1 MPRYHRMRQPFL
13 HRSTLCLELLE
24 DRQLLSASPVVP
36 QPVPLM
42 QHQSA
47 PPPSDQPAGLTIF
60 PAVGPAISP
69 AIAAVYTP
77 AQMRTA
83 YGLNLLS
90 NKGQGTTVA
99 IVDAYNDPNITSDLS
114 LFSSYFSLPQ
124 MNGVGSNPT
133 FQILTPPGQA
143 TPPNPPSGSTWA
155 LETSLDVEWVH
166 SIAPYANIDLVH
178 TQNSSGDSLYAAEID
193 GQPYASGVGY
203 AKTLPGV
210 VVVSNSYGNGEFNGE
225 TFYDSQFTT
234 PTNTVAFTFS
244 TGDNGAPGSYPAYS
258 PNVVAV
264 GGTSLYTLSARGVY
278 GSESGWSGGGGGVS
292 RYEPTPAYQSSNGVN
307 FGARSTPDI
316 SMDANPNTGVL
327 VIDQYDFPGNFI
339 EVGGTSLSA
348 PMWAGLIALGDQS
361 RIAGGGEALSSIG
374 VLDAL
379 YGAYNSSSYLT
390 DFHDVTTGNNGFA
403 AGPGYDLVT
412 GIGTP
417 KAQLIVPLLAGA
429 GGGAPTVQLGSGG
442 TGSGQG
448 INAGIW
454 TNNFRVDYALAALSA
469 PAVVA
474 DSSATSQS
482 ARSDA
487 ASVTAPVNLPLTAAA
502 AVLPGGR
509 GFLAPTM
516 LSSGGGGEDVTDSS
530 APIDTTTNPV
540 PIEPGQPTALAEG
553 LSLPA
558 VPGTPAVGS
567 SIPVTGWLGV
577 TDAPFASHGP
587 LGIDGDPVMPLLPG
601 VAARE
606 DAVANLTGLAG
617 MALVLGG
624 ACTGLTPRKAA
635 VLRPSLRV
643 DLGRRKS

>member
-1 MPRYHRMRQPFL
+1 
-13 HRSTLCLELLE
+13 
-24 DRQLLSASPVVP
+24 
-36 QPVPLM
+36 M

-47 PPPSDQPAGLTIF
+47 PPPSDQPAGLTVL
-60 PAVGPAISP
+60 PAVGPAVAP
-69 AIAAVYTP
+69 AIAATYTP

-83 YGLNLLS
+83 FGLNLLT

-124 MNGVGSNPT
+124 MNGVGGNPT
-133 FQILTPPGQA
+133 FHVLTPTGQA
-143 TPPNPPSGSTWA
+143 APPNAPPGEWA
-155 LETSLDVEWVH
+155 VEISLDVEWVH
-166 SIAPYANIDLVH
+166 SIAPYANIDLVE
-178 TQNSSGDSLYAAEID
+178 TQNSSGDSLFGAEID

-210 VVVSNSYGNGEFNGE
+210 VVVSNSYGNGEFAGE
-225 TFYDSQFTT
+225 NFYDSQFTT
-234 PTNTVAFTFS
+234 PSNTVAFTFS

-278 GSESGWSGGGGGVS
+278 GSESGWSGGGGGIS
-292 RYEPTPAYQSSNGVN
+292 RFEATPAYQSNNGVN

-316 SMDANPNTGVL
+316 SMDADVNTGVL
-327 VIDQYDFPGNFI
+327 VIDQYDYPGFFI
-339 EVGGTSLSA
+339 QVGGTSLAA

-361 RIAGGGEALSSIG
+361 RIAGGGTALSSIG

-379 YGAYNSSSYLT
+379 YGAYNSSSYHT

-417 KAQLIVPLLAGA
+417 KAQFIVPLLAAAAPAVQFGA
-429 GGGAPTVQLGSGG
+429 AG
-442 TGSGQG
+442 TSSGQG
-448 INAGIW
+448 INAGIS
-454 TNNFRVDYALAALSA
+454 TNNFRVDYAFATPHVPVEMADLSA
-469 PAVVA
+469 TGKFSRA
-474 DSSATSQS
+474 
-482 ARSDA
+482 DA
-487 ASVTAPVNLPLTAAA
+487 ASVATSTNLPLTTVA
-502 AVLPGGR
+502 AVLPGGHGLLVR
-509 GFLAPTM
+509 GMTA
-516 LSSGGGGEDVTDSS
+516 SAGGGEGVADSS
-530 APIDTTTNPV
+530 APIVTTSVLV
-540 PIEPGQPTALAEG
+540 PLEPGQSTAPAEG

-558 VPGTPAVGS
+558 VPETPGVGS
-567 SIPVTGWLGV
+567 SIPVTRGVGV
-577 TDAPFASHGP
+577 TDAAFASHGP
-587 LGIDGDPVMPLLPG
+587 LGIDGAPATPLLPG

-606 DAVANLTGLAG
+606 DTDASLTGLAG